1 MTLYQLIESALTC
14 QQQRADGTLVP
25 LLAKSRRA
33 PMRSSVK
40 RYAAMLGID
49 PATAGAEDY
58 HRPDHEIHALI
69 GTNAPTT
76 LAAATVRNL
85 INDVLWVLRTGV
97 EQTWLE
103 PLPAPLLSWRQR
115 RAYPRSGVK
124 RGEREQSRAK
134 YRLDLD
140 QCPPALRDDLTAY
153 IRWCEAPIARGR
165 DRRVAKRPVTSMK
178 TYNAI
183 LRLAGFAVNTLHEPI
198 ESLTLASLC
207 QPDII
212 EAFINWWIAERCGTM
227 TAGLEQYLLVPKTIA
242 RHWLK
247 DKELADT
254 LQKMLRSLP
263 TPEPVFDKSKRW
275 LPLAQLEEVGLS
287 LYPLNARRLQD
298 YSFLKQAWFARA
310 KSRRWTALYV
320 EFSLIIRL
328 LIRLPMRQRCIREM
342 QLDRNLYQD
351 HSGVWQIRF
360 VGTELKVGA
369 RRGLTNRYEFPF
381 PSDVV
386 GLLEEWLKDW
396 RPKLVTP
403 DDTHVFMNSRGRP
416 FTVSKEVSDLI
427 SRATYRF
434 TGVGVT
440 PHMIRDIWATEYLEA
455 NPGDVAGAARRL
467 GNTEEMVLR
476 HYAHIL
482 KRNVDARAEAFLQ
495 STFAKG
501 TTR

>member
-1 MTLYQLIESALTC
+1 
-14 QQQRADGTLVP
+14 
-25 LLAKSRRA
+25 
-33 PMRSSVK
+33 MRSSVK
-40 RYAAMLGID
+40 RYAAILGID
-49 PATAGAEDY
+49 PAKASADDY
-58 HRPDHEIHALI
+58 HRPDHEIRALVEE
-69 GTNAPTT
+69 NAPPT
-76 LAAATVRNL
+76 LAANTVRNL
-85 INDVLWVLRTGV
+85 ANDVVWLLRTAV
-97 EQTWLE
+97 EQGWLE
-103 PLPAPLLSWRQR
+103 PLPSPLLSWRQR
-115 RAYPRSGVK
+115 RPHPHSK
-124 RGEREQSRAK
+124 IPRGEPTQPRTK
-134 YRLDLD
+134 YRIDLD
-140 QCPPALRDDLTAY
+140 QCPPALRDQLTDY
-153 IRWCEAPIARGR
+153 IKWCEAPISRNR

-212 EAFINWWIAERCGTM
+212 EAFINWWVTERRGKITV
-227 TAGLEQYLLVPKTIA
+227 GLEQYLLVPKTIA

-263 TPEPVFDKSKRW
+263 TPEPVVDKSKRW
-275 LPLAQLEEVGLS
+275 LALAQLEEVGLS
-287 LYPLNARRLQD
+287 LYPLNARRLHD
-298 YSFLKQAWFARA
+298 YPFLKQPYFAHTHS
-310 KSRRWTALYV
+310 KRWTALYV

-369 RRGLTNRYEFPF
+369 RRGQTNRYEFPF

-396 RPKLVTP
+396 RPKLATP

-416 FTVSKEVSDLI
+416 FLVSKEICDVI
-427 SRATYRF
+427 SAATYRF
-434 TGVGVT
+434 TGIGVT

-482 KRNVDARAEAFLQ
+482 KRNVDARADAFLQ

-501 TTR
+501 TTH